1 MAHLYQRTIKPS
13 IQRVWEE
20 AMAAFCDGSLT
31 MVHMLIST
39 EHMMVH
45 ADLH

>member
-1 MAHLYQRTIKPS
+1 MAHLYQSTIKTT
-13 IQRVWEE
+13 IERVWEE
-20 AMAAFCDGSLT
+20 VTAAFRDASLT

-45 ADLH
+45 ADPH